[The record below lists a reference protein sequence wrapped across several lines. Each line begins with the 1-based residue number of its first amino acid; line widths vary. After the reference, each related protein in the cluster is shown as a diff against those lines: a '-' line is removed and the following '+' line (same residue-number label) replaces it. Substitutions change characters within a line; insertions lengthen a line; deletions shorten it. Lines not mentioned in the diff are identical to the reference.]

1 MTLKLNGSTSGS
13 VSLDAPA
20 STTGGADFTITLPAE
35 NGTLITNKSYKRRI
49 LEQFASLADGTSH
62 VCDCGTITTQNV
74 TSIQDLTTTWADA
87 TGSVIDYKPPTGTVQ
102 IIYEYAF
109 YHKNVDT
116 TAVSFFAMSI
126 DDTANVNSLLQQNST
141 GDHMYTNFISV
152 INIGSGFTGGANVG
166 QYTSWGDSTKKLSM
180 KARDYSNSYD
190 AQLYEAGNLPHPNWY
205 SDGFSSGTAGS
216 TTDPVIK
223 PVVRITSIGLD
234 T

>member
-62 VCDCGTITTQNV
+62 VLDCGTITMQNV
-74 TSIQDLTTTWADA
+74 TAQQNLTTTWADA
-87 TGSVIDYKPPTGTVQ
+87 TGSVVDYKPPTGTVQ
-102 IIYEYAF
+102 IIYEF
-109 YHKNVDT
+109 SCHWRNVDT
-116 TAVSFFAMSI
+116 TAITFFAMSV
-126 DDTANVNSLLQQNST
+126 DDTANVNSLLHLNST
-141 GDHMYTNFISV
+141 GDYMYTNFISV

-205 SDGFSSGTAGS
+205 TSGFSSGTGGS
-216 TTDPVIK
+216 GTNPFIK
-223 PVVRITSIGLD
+223 PVLRVTSIGLD

>member
-49 LEQFASLADGTSH
+49 LEQFASIADGTSH

-74 TSIQDLTTTWADA
+74 TAVQDLTTTWADA

-102 IIYEYAF
+102 IIYEFAF
-109 YHKNVDT
+109 YHKNIDT
-116 TAVSFFAMSI
+116 SAVPFFAMSV
-126 DDTANVNSLLQQNST
+126 DDTANVNSLVQDNNV
-141 GDHMYTNFISV
+141 GHKYMNFISV

-166 QYTSWGDSTKKLSM
+166 QYTTWGNSTKKLSM
-180 KARDYSNSYD
+180 KARDYTSSND
-190 AQLYEAGNLPHPNWY
+190 GRLHQATNMPHANWY
-205 SDGFSSGTAGS
+205 SDGFSAGTAGS
-216 TTDPVIK
+216 GTDPFIK
-223 PVVRITSIGLD
+223 PVVRITAIGLD

>member
-20 STTGGADFTITLPAE
+20 STTGGADFTITLPAT
-35 NGTLITNKSYKRRI
+35 NGTLLTNTTTKRRV

-62 VCDCGTITTQNV
+62 VLDCGTITMQNV
-74 TSIQDLTTTWADA
+74 TAQQTLTTTWTDA
-87 TGSVIDYKPPTGTVQ
+87 IGSVVNYKPPTGTVQ
-102 IIYEYAF
+102 IIYEFSCFWRNA
-109 YHKNVDT
+109 DA
-116 TAVSFFAMSI
+116 TAITFFAMSV
-126 DDTANVNSLLQQNST
+126 DDTANVNSLLHLNST
-141 GDHMYTNFISV
+141 GDYMYTNFISV

-205 SDGFSSGTAGS
+205 TQGFSAGTGGSGTN
-216 TTDPVIK
+216 PFIK

>member
-49 LEQFASLADGTSH
+49 LEQFASIADGTSH

-74 TSIQDLTTTWADA
+74 TGVQDMTTTWTDA

-116 TAVSFFAMSI
+116 TAVVFFAMSI
-126 DDTANVNSLLQQNST
+126 DDTANVNSLVQQNST
-141 GDHMYTNFISV
+141 GDHMYMNFISV

-166 QYTSWGDSTKKLSM
+166 QYTSWGNSTKKLSM
-180 KARDYSNSYD
+180 KVRDYTNAYD
-190 AQLYEAGNLPHPNWY
+190 GRLHQGTNLPHANWY
-205 SDGFSSGTAGS
+205 SDGFSAGTTGS
-216 TTDPVIK
+216 STDPFIK